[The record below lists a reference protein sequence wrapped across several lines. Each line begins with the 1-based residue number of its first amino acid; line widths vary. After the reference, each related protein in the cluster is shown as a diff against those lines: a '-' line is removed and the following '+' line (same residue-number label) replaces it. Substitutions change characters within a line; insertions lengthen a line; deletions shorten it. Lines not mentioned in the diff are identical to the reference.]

1 MATFLDVGILQYFDV
16 VFAFIFVFAIMFALL
31 QKTKII
37 GDSVG
42 VNAMIAITSAF
53 IMAMS
58 RTVIQMITFMIPWFV
73 IAIIFFVLLLLIFQV
88 FGAKE
93 LDFASAVKDRV
104 LRNALIGVAIVIL
117 LASFGVVF
125 GQGFTEQAFDDSEA
139 ATTGSTADGDSDSS
153 ATSSFQGNIRAI
165 LANSKVLGMVV
176 LFGIAIFAVALLT
189 GKEYV

>member
-16 VFAFIFVFAIMFALL
+16 VFAFIFVFAIVFALL

-37 GDSVG
+37 GESAG
-42 VNAMIAITSAF
+42 VNAIIGIAVGF
-53 IMAMS
+53 MMAMS

-93 LDFASAVKDRV
+93 SDFASAVKDRV
-104 LRNALIGVAIVIL
+104 MRNALIGVGIVIL

-125 GQGFTEQAFDDSEA
+125 GQGFTEQAFDGGEA
-139 ATTGSTADGDSDSS
+139 TVDAGSTTEGW
-153 ATSSFQGNIRAI
+153 FR
-165 LANSKVLGMVV
+165 VC
-176 LFGIAIFAVALLT
+176 
-189 GKEYV
+189 Y

>member
-16 VFAFIFVFAIMFALL
+16 VFAFIFVFAIIFALL

-37 GDSVG
+37 GDSMG
-42 VNAMIAITSAF
+42 INAMIAIASAF

-93 LDFASAVKDRV
+93 SDFASAVKDRV
-104 LRNALIGVAIVIL
+104 MRNALIGVGIIIL

-125 GQGFTEQAFDDSEA
+125 GQGFTEQAFDGSEA
-139 ATTGSTADGDSDSS
+139 VADADSDSS

-189 GKEYV
+189 GKEYA